1 MAEGPSSIKLLPD
14 PEQNE
19 NIEECS
25 GGKKLTSEKDTLFF
39 QDGKKK
45 IDYVLVHEDD
55 KIDEDNDDKNELL
68 KRFEKCFGKKLAN
81 NTNPV
86 EKRKNFEKYMMKE
99 GLELEHESDNP
110 ERRFQCWQTL
120 KDCFKKVETTKKVY
134 CTKIHVPRETL
145 LKYAE
150 LLKMKMP
157 IKENM
162 EVQPEYD
169 TR

>member
-1 MAEGPSSIKLLPD
+1 M
-14 PEQNE
+14 
-19 NIEECS
+19 
-25 GGKKLTSEKDTLFF
+25 TSEKDTLFF

-55 KIDEDNDDKNELL
+55 KIDEDNEDKNELL

-120 KDCFKKVETTKKVY
+120 KDCFKKVEV
-134 CTKIHVPRETL
+134 RLE
-145 LKYAE
+145 
-150 LLKMKMP
+150 
-157 IKENM
+157 
-162 EVQPEYD
+162 
-169 TR
+169 

>member
-1 MAEGPSSIKLLPD
+1 M
-14 PEQNE
+14 
-19 NIEECS
+19 
-25 GGKKLTSEKDTLFF
+25 FF

-68 KRFEKCFGKKLAN
+68 KRFEKCSGKKLAN

-120 KDCFKKVETTKKVY
+120 KDCFKKVEV
-134 CTKIHVPRETL
+134 RLE
-145 LKYAE
+145 
-150 LLKMKMP
+150 
-157 IKENM
+157 
-162 EVQPEYD
+162 
-169 TR
+169 